1 MRLDMSTA
9 YHPQT
14 DRPSERTNHTLE
26 DTLRACV
33 IHFSGSWDTHL
44 PLAEFSYNNS
54 YHSSVR
60 CAPFEA
66 LYGRKC
72 MSPVLWAEIR
82 ESQLIRPEL
91 VQETTYKVILIK
103 ERLKAARDCQ
113 NSYVGNRRKQLGFE
127 VGDKVILECSLGKV
141 KNLKRSRISIV
152 KVHWNSKRGHE
163 DFMKTSLHTCSLN
176 KLSLEVLIQVGY
188 IGLLA
193 DISAPLNVL
202 RQFLFDELRGGLY
215 RDQRLSISEEA
226 LGAFGKSQTYSSKL
240 VASKGKEVNLAAG
253 DSDDALVCRVE
264 NTVENRII
272 DSGASFHATYCK
284 EELKRFKLCSGKIR
298 LADDKILDIAGV
310 EDVVLKTYFGT
321 SWTLKDFRYIP
332 GLKRRLISVGQLD
345 EEGYHVIFRDQQWK
359 VTKGSLVVARGNKHG
374 SLYMVEVHPEGI
386 GAIINGSGSVAVW
399 FGEAEE
405 SFLHNVSKDKE
416 TAETA
421 AGVVGLRIPEE
432 EWRVK
437 DTSLT
442 HLKVFGCD
450 SLVKVKDV
458 YGEAMKCT
466 FIGNGSDEIRHSF
479 RDTKT
484 HQVIRSRDTIFVDLI
499 CRARSVTDSSSLA
512 NPIQKSQVVLVD
524 ISENLAENDSRVAE
538 YRLSSEITQS
548 LGRSSDTSEGSKNSR
563 SFEDS
568 GRSDEEYSKDGASS
582 KEGGSETPQVR
593 RSTKESR
600 ASVRYS
606 S

>member
-1 MRLDMSTA
+1 MWLDMSTA

-14 DRPSERTNHTLE
+14 DRPSERTNQTLE
-26 DTLRACV
+26 DMLRACV
-33 IHFSGSWDTHL
+33 IHFGGSWDTHL

-72 MSPVLWAEIR
+72 MSLVLWAEIR
-82 ESQLIRPEL
+82 ESRLIRPEL

-103 ERLKAARDCQ
+103 ERLKVARDCQ

-127 VGDKVILECSLGKV
+127 VGDKVILERRLGKKYLAAASLHVLVEEIKIDKTIHFVEEHVDIIDREV
-141 KNLKRSRISIV
+141 KSLKRSRIPIV

-163 DFMKTSLHTCSLN
+163 DFMKTSIHTCSLS

-202 RQFLFDELRGGLY
+202 RSYIPYKDRRLF
-215 RDQRLSISEEA
+215 ISEEA
-226 LGAFGKSQTYSSKL
+226 LGAFGKSQTYR
-240 VASKGKEVNLAAG
+240 GKEVNLAVG
-253 DSDDALVCRVE
+253 DSNDALVCCVE
-264 NTVENRII
+264 NTVEDHII
-272 DSGASFHATYCK
+272 DYGASFHATYCK
-284 EELKRFKLCSGKIR
+284 EELERFKLRSGKVC

-310 EDVVLKTYFGT
+310 GDVVLKTSFGT

-345 EEGYHVIFRDQQWK
+345 EEGYHIGFGDQQWK
-359 VTKGSLVVARGNKHG
+359 VTKGSLVELVGIN
-374 SLYMVEVHPEGI
+374 VE
-386 GAIINGSGSVAVW
+386 ACLWLRW

-405 SFLHNVSKDKE
+405 SFLHNVSEDKE

-421 AGVVGLRIPEE
+421 AGVAGLRIPEE

-442 HLKVFGCD
+442 HLKVFGYD
-450 SLVKVKDV
+450 FFVKVKDV
-458 YGEAMKCT
+458 CGEAMKCT
-466 FIGNGSDEIRHSF
+466 FIGNGSDEIRYSF
-479 RDTKT
+479 RDMKT
-484 HQVIRSRDTIFVDLI
+484 QQVIRSSDITFVDSI
-499 CRARSVTDSSSLA
+499 C
-512 NPIQKSQVVLVD
+512 
-524 ISENLAENDSRVAE
+524 
-538 YRLSSEITQS
+538 
-548 LGRSSDTSEGSKNSR
+548 
-563 SFEDS
+563 
-568 GRSDEEYSKDGASS
+568 GA
-582 KEGGSETPQVR
+582 
-593 RSTKESR
+593 
-600 ASVRYS
+600 
-606 S
+606 